1 MRRWIVFLPSGNGS
15 LGHVLRRYWNFRS
28 ARPKPAKE
36 SAMVD
41 ESRERGGRSPTS
53 RSVLV
58 VALALMATLCLGW
71 QVYAQPSGGASG
83 EVAAKVNG
91 TPITTVELNRT
102 FLAHVQVPYSAV
114 QDDPRAKQLL
124 HQILDNL
131 IDRELL
137 LQEAK
142 SSKAAVAPQEIDAE
156 LQKLMERFPSKEA
169 FEQALSSQNFTLE
182 AVKKDIQ
189 DQILRQQVVKK
200 EILDKVNVNPDQFQP
215 FYEQNKNKY
224 VEEEQVHVRHILFKV
239 PQDTSAADE
248 EKLKKKANDVLKRAK
263 KGEDFAA
270 LAKQFSEDGSRES
283 GGDLGFFARG
293 RMVGPFEEAAFALK
307 PGQISD
313 LVRTQFGY
321 HIIKVEERKPGRS
334 LPYEEA
340 KEQVKEDLTR
350 EQTFARYQ
358 EYMGGLRN
366 KASIEI
372 LLP

>member
-1 MRRWIVFLPSGNGS
+1 
-15 LGHVLRRYWNFRS
+15 
-28 ARPKPAKE
+28 
-36 SAMVD
+36 MVD
-41 ESRERGGRSPTS
+41 ESRERGGRSPAS

-58 VALALMATLCLGW
+58 VALALVAALYLGW
-71 QVYAQPSGGASG
+71 KVDAQPSGGASS

-91 TPITTVELNRT
+91 TPITTLELNRT
-102 FLAHVQVPYSAV
+102 FLAHVQVPYSTV

-142 SSKAAVAPQEIDAE
+142 SSKATVAPQEIDAE
-156 LQKLMERFPSKEA
+156 LQKLVERFPSKEA
-169 FEQALSSQNFTLE
+169 FEQALSSQNFTVE

-215 FYEQNKNKY
+215 FYETNKNKY
-224 VEEEQVHVRHILFKV
+224 VEEEQVHARHILIKV

-293 RMVGPFEEAAFALK
+293 RMVGPFEDAAFTLK

-334 LPYEEA
+334 LSYEEA
-340 KEQVKEDLTR
+340 KEQVKEDFTR
-350 EQTFARYQ
+350 EKTFSRYQ
-358 EYMGGLRN
+358 EYLASLRS

>member
-1 MRRWIVFLPSGNGS
+1 
-15 LGHVLRRYWNFRS
+15 VLAVSF
-28 ARPKPAKE
+28 
-36 SAMVD
+36 
-41 ESRERGGRSPTS
+41 
-53 RSVLV
+53 
-58 VALALMATLCLGW
+58 ALLAALYLGW
-71 QVYAQPSGGASG
+71 KAHAQPSQPAGGASG

-91 TPITTVELNRT
+91 IPITTLELNRT
-102 FLAHVQVPYSAV
+102 FQAQVQVPYSMV

-124 HQILDNL
+124 HQILDKL

-142 SSKAAVAPQEIDAE
+142 SSKATVAPQEVDAE
-156 LQKLMERFPSKEA
+156 LQKLVERFPSKEA
-169 FEQALSSQNFTLE
+169 FDQALSSQNFTLE
-182 AVKKDIQ
+182 GVKKDIQ
-189 DQILRQQVVKK
+189 DQLLRQQVVKK
-200 EILDKVNVNPDQFQP
+200 EILDKVNVRPDQYQP
-215 FYEQNKNKY
+215 FYEKNKDKY
-224 VEEEQVHVRHILFKV
+224 VEEEQVHARHILIKV
-239 PQDTSAADE
+239 PQGASAADE
-248 EKLKKKANDVLKRAK
+248 EKLKKKADDVLKRAK

-321 HIIKVEERKPGRS
+321 HIIKVEARKPGRPLS
-334 LPYEEA
+334 YEEA

-350 EQTFARYQ
+350 QQTFSRYQ
-358 EYMGGLRN
+358 EYVASLRS
-366 KASIEI
+366 KASIEV

>member
-1 MRRWIVFLPSGNGS
+1 
-15 LGHVLRRYWNFRS
+15 
-28 ARPKPAKE
+28 
-36 SAMVD
+36 MVD
-41 ESRERGGRSPTS
+41 EARKRGGRSPA
-53 RSVLV
+53 RRVLMV
-58 VALALMATLCLGW
+58 FFALVAALGLGW
-71 QVYAQPSGGASG
+71 KAHAQPSGGPSG

-91 TPITTVELNRT
+91 TPITTLELNRT
-102 FLAHVQVPYSAV
+102 FLAHVQVPYSTV

-124 HQILDNL
+124 RQILDNL

-142 SSKAAVAPQEIDAE
+142 SSKASVAPQEIDAE
-156 LQKLMERFPSKEA
+156 LQKLVERFPSKEA

-189 DQILRQQVVKK
+189 DQLLRQQIVKK
-200 EILDKVNVNPDQFQP
+200 EILDKVNVRPDQFQP
-215 FYEQNKNKY
+215 FYEKNKDKY
-224 VEEEQVHVRHILFKV
+224 VEEEQVHARHILIKV
-239 PQDTSAADE
+239 SQDTSAADE

-270 LAKQFSEDGSRES
+270 LAKQFSEDGSRDS
-283 GGDLGFFARG
+283 GGDVGFFARG

-307 PGQISD
+307 PGQTSD

-334 LPYEEA
+334 LSYAEA
-340 KEQVKEDLTR
+340 KEHVKEDLTR

-358 EYMGGLRN
+358 DYMAGLRS

>member
-1 MRRWIVFLPSGNGS
+1 
-15 LGHVLRRYWNFRS
+15 
-28 ARPKPAKE
+28 
-36 SAMVD
+36 MVD
-41 ESRERGGRSPTS
+41 ESRERGSRSPAS

-58 VALALMATLCLGW
+58 VALTLVATLCLGW
-71 QVYAQPSGGASG
+71 KVYAQPSGGAPS

-102 FLAHVQVPYSAV
+102 FLAHVQVPYSMV

-142 SSKAAVAPQEIDAE
+142 SSKATVAPQEIDAE
-156 LQKLMERFPSKEA
+156 LQKVIERFPSKEA
-169 FEQALSSQNFTLE
+169 FEQAVSSQNFTLE
-182 AVKKDIQ
+182 AVKRDIQ

-215 FYEQNKNKY
+215 FYETNKNKY
-224 VEEEQVHVRHILFKV
+224 VEEEQVHARHILMKV

-248 EKLKKKANDVLKRAK
+248 EKLKKKANDVLKRVK

-334 LPYEEA
+334 LSYEEA
-340 KEQVKEDLTR
+340 KEQVKEDVTR
-350 EQTFARYQ
+350 EKTFSRYQ
-358 EYMGGLRN
+358 EYMASLRN

>member
-1 MRRWIVFLPSGNGS
+1 MVFFALVAA
-15 LGHVLRRYWNFRS
+15 LGL
-28 ARPKPAKE
+28 
-36 SAMVD
+36 
-41 ESRERGGRSPTS
+41 GGK
-53 RSVLV
+53 
-58 VALALMATLCLGW
+58 AA
-71 QVYAQPSGGASG
+71 AQPSGGASG

-91 TPITTVELNRT
+91 TSITTLELNRT
-102 FLAHVQVPYSAV
+102 FLTHVQVPYSMV

-124 HQILDNL
+124 RQILDNL

-142 SSKAAVAPQEIDAE
+142 SSKASVAPQEIDAE
-156 LQKLMERFPSKEA
+156 LQKLVERFPSKEA

-182 AVKKDIQ
+182 GVKKDIQ
-189 DQILRQQVVKK
+189 DQLLRQQVVKK
-200 EILDKVNVNPDQFQP
+200 EILDKVNVRPDQFQP
-215 FYEQNKNKY
+215 FYEKNKDKY
-224 VEEEQVHVRHILFKV
+224 IEEEQVHARHILIKV
-239 PQDTSAADE
+239 SQDTNAADE
-248 EKLKKKANDVLKRAK
+248 EKFKKKATDVLKRAK

-307 PGQISD
+307 PGQMSD

-334 LPYEEA
+334 LSYAEA
-340 KEQVKEDLTR
+340 KEHVKEDLTR

-358 EYMGGLRN
+358 DYMAGLRS